1 MERDI
6 IIIIIIIINI
16 YCYIYRVFTIMQLKQ
31 PMFLGYS
38 FIIIIIT
45 IIVALLNTSIS
56 PYP

>member
-1 MERDI
+1 MERDIII

-38 FIIIIIT
+38 FIIIT